1 MSQSTLLSL
10 PAEVRLNIYS
20 YLFADEWVYIDPCV
34 YTSPSQRRNRKQQ
47 YGAPLMQTCR
57 QLRDEAS
64 PYYFANVRVCFDV
77 CKSIQPVG
85 LINWLDDIGTANVKL
100 LRHFEMRWSDYVD
113 IKLDLTRKP
122 ANPRRNTITKA
133 EEDTNSTKKTQLGTK
148 HVLTVQGIPEHEPE
162 YWKRMGTSEFCDV
175 LSKQLS
181 CRLERLLGAREGL
194 YLSLGEVLE
203 FVAEADGHAGAL
215 RWLWFW

>member
-1 MSQSTLLSL
+1 MQS
-10 PAEVRLNIYS
+10 
-20 YLFADEWVYIDPCV
+20 
-34 YTSPSQRRNRKQQ
+34 
-47 YGAPLMQTCR
+47 CR

-64 PYYFANVRVCFDV
+64 PYYFANVLVCFDV
-77 CKSIQPVG
+77 CKSLRPIG

-122 ANPRRNTITKA
+122 TSSLKIK
-133 EEDTNSTKKTQLGTK
+133 STCPSDKDISSTRKTQTGSK
-148 HVLTVQGIPEHEPE
+148 HIVTVQGIPEHEPE
-162 YWKRMGTSEFCDV
+162 YWKRMGTSDFCDV

-181 CRLERLLGAREGL
+181 ARLERLLGEREGL
-194 YLSLGEVLE
+194 GLSLGELVE
-203 FVAEADGHAGAL
+203 FCAEADGHAGAL

>member
-1 MSQSTLLSL
+1 MSQPTLLSL
-10 PAEVRLNIYS
+10 PAEIRLNIYS
-20 YLFADEWVYIDPCV
+20 YLFASEWVYIDPCV
-34 YTSPSQRRNRKQQ
+34 YTSPTQRRTRNQQ

-77 CKSIQPVG
+77 CKSIRPVG
-85 LINWLDDIGTANVKL
+85 LINWLDDIGSSNVKL

-113 IKLDLTRKP
+113 IKLDLTRTP
-122 ANPRRNTITKA
+122 LQPTTTTEPSLPDIS
-133 EEDTNSTKKTQLGTK
+133 STKKTHLGTK
-148 HVLTVQGIPEHEPE
+148 HILTVQGIPEHEPE

-175 LSKQLS
+175 LCKQLGWG
-181 CRLERLLGAREGL
+181 LERLLASREGL
-194 YLSLGEVLE
+194 GLSEAEVVE
-203 FVAEADGHAGAL
+203 FVREADGHAGAL